1 VRPDLV
7 IAGANVAALR
17 TFDSML
23 QTNSRQFAST
33 PFGQRLTQ
41 AYQRGASILIAAD
54 LQNLMKQVP
63 TNSGPQQD
71 LLARTGFGDMQYL
84 VWEHK
89 SVAGQAAGQT
99 ELSFTRPRHGV
110 ASWLGAPAPMNSL
123 NFVSPG
129 TVASGTLLFK
139 NFAQIFD
146 DIKDLSTYSNPTA
159 WASFNQMQQAMNINL
174 RQDLL
179 SHLDGDV
186 TLDIE
191 KVALPEAV
199 WKIILRVNNPG
210 ALQQTF
216 DKLMHAAPI
225 TAEQSEEAGI
235 TYHTLHIPSAK
246 KPVDIVY
253 AFADGYMIVASSH
266 QAIVDAIQA
275 HQTGESL
282 AKSPKFLAALPSG
295 HSRDASALLYEDP
308 IAISTITLRQ
318 ASPEIAEAISRLSAE
333 KATPVVVAAYGE
345 ESAIKEASTTAG
357 ADVGVA
363 LVMGAI
369 AIPNLLRAKIA
380 ANEAT
385 AVTTIRT
392 IDTAEIIYANTYPKK
407 GFAEDLAALGPDP
420 RGPAFA
426 SERHAS
432 VISADLGSG
441 ACVLGARCTKSG
453 FQFTLKAVCGQST
466 CKDFVVVGTPLSNST
481 GLRSFC
487 STSDGVVRFKVGPAL
502 EGPITAAR
510 CRTWLP
516 LQ

>member
-1 VRPDLV
+1 
-7 IAGANVAALR
+7 
-17 TFDSML
+17 
-23 QTNSRQFAST
+23 
-33 PFGQRLTQ
+33 
-41 AYQRGASILIAAD
+41 
-54 LQNLMKQVP
+54 
-63 TNSGPQQD
+63 
-71 LLARTGFGDMQYL
+71 
-84 VWEHK
+84 
-89 SVAGQAAGQT
+89 
-99 ELSFTRPRHGV
+99 
-110 ASWLGAPAPMNSL
+110 
-123 NFVSPG
+123 
-129 TVASGTLLFK
+129 
-139 NFAQIFD
+139 
-146 DIKDLSTYSNPTA
+146 
-159 WASFNQMQQAMNINL
+159 
-174 RQDLL
+174 
-179 SHLDGDV
+179 
-186 TLDIE
+186 
-191 KVALPEAV
+191 
-199 WKIILRVNNPG
+199 
-210 ALQQTF
+210 
-216 DKLMHAAPI
+216 
-225 TAEQSEEAGI
+225 
-235 TYHTLHIPSAK
+235 
-246 KPVDIVY
+246 
-253 AFADGYMIVASSH
+253 
-266 QAIVDAIQA
+266 
-275 HQTGESL
+275 
-282 AKSPKFLAALPSG
+282 LAALPSG

-318 ASPEIAEAISRLSAE
+318 ASPEIAEAISRLSAA

-357 ADVGVA
+357 ADAGVA

-380 ANEAT
+380 ANEST
-385 AVTTIRT
+385 AVSTIRT
-392 IDTAEIIYANTYPKK
+392 IDTAEIMYAITYPKK

-420 RGPAFA
+420 RGPTFA